1 MTEYLTETAYLHE
14 HATLNAASDGT
25 PNPTNLYG
33 MASFLLTCGYLAHK
47 ETKDNGEAPRARAK
61 EILGDYLTEERER
74 NLFLRHRATL
84 DATAEEIAERLFH
97 QI

>member
-47 ETKDNGEAPRARAK
+47 ETKDN
-61 EILGDYLTEERER
+61 
-74 NLFLRHRATL
+74 L

-97 QI
+97 KI